1 MNLSIDSFTG
11 KTGPAKA
18 GEAVE
23 ESPQLY
29 ADPLCTVRP
38 GTLIS
43 ADLGQPCKSA
53 PTPPVAADDFQDGA
67 ARVLE
72 DVGLGPLRPH
82 SERALADLNAVLEA
96 NYGDVQGFPGPDL
109 TRELY
114 RIVHNF
120 IAPYGAI
127 WDSWQDRQSISR
139 LRRIFNW
146 GEVIVDAQ
154 PYVRGAGLNLWGFST
169 KTKVLGQPK
178 RLIFLNTA
186 HEAGAVAATI
196 GHELGH
202 YIFASIVGTAGDEAY
217 MESMFVRHLQNE
229 EELFCDAVVAM
240 SVYSRRSIADL
251 KWRREASAGSRG
263 KARTQ
268 ISEALELVDPRYR
281 IDLKSPHLRS
291 PWPIRYCTLM
301 MHLFRLRCALFESAG
316 V

>member
-1 MNLSIDSFTG
+1 M
-11 KTGPAKA
+11 
-18 GEAVE
+18 
-23 ESPQLY
+23 
-29 ADPLCTVRP
+29 
-38 GTLIS
+38 
-43 ADLGQPCKSA
+43 
-53 PTPPVAADDFQDGA
+53 
-67 ARVLE
+67 
-72 DVGLGPLRPH
+72 
-82 SERALADLNAVLEA
+82 ADLNAVLEA
-96 NYGDVQGFPGPDL
+96 NYSEVDGFPGADL
-109 TRELY
+109 TRELF

-127 WDSWQDRQSISR
+127 WDSWQDRQSISH

-154 PYVRGAGLNLWGFST
+154 PYVRGAGLGLWGFST
-169 KTKVLGQPK
+169 TTKVRGQPK

-202 YIFASIVGTAGDEAY
+202 YIFASIVRTTADPAY
-217 MESMFVRHLQNE
+217 MESMFVRHLQSE

-240 SVYSRRSIADL
+240 SVYSRSSIADL
-251 KWRREASAGSRG
+251 MRRQEASARPRVR
-263 KARTQ
+263 ARNQ
-268 ISEALELVDPRYR
+268 IREALELVDPKYR
-281 IDLKSPHLRS
+281 IDLKSPQLRS